1 MNIAELARAYWDA
14 EESRDLDRIV
24 AFFTDD
30 AVWIGPRGVSLEGR
44 DQIRTYYAASAEAYP
59 GLAVTIERV
68 SGDDDEA
75 AIEWSAVFTDSA
87 GRTAQLRGV
96 NVMRRSGDRIVSLT
110 TYHDPDELG
119 GKPDA
124 YPRPTAVADR
134 FRGRRVLV
142 TGAGGGIGAATA
154 RQFIAEGA
162 YVTGVDLNGDGLA
175 TLADEL
181 GPGAERFT
189 PLVLDITDEAAQT
202 TMIETASGPD
212 GALDVLVNNAAVFLL
227 SGLKASEE
235 DWRRTIDVNLL
246 APAQIV
252 QRAAHALRRA
262 APRAAVVNV
271 ASISAHVAQRD
282 RWTYNAAKGGVLSLT
297 RNQALDLASDG
308 IRVNSVSPGYVWTE
322 VLDRG
327 AGGDRA
333 RWEPIWGSFCF
344 LGRCAEPFEVAAA
357 IAFLASDAASFITG
371 NDLLVDGGLVS
382 MSPDGATTYEFSS

>member
-24 AFFTDD
+24 AFFTED
-30 AVWIGPRGVSLEGR
+30 AVWVGPRGVSLKGR

-59 GLAVTIERV
+59 GLKVTIERV

-75 AIEWSAVFTDSA
+75 AIEWSAVFTDPA
-87 GRTAQLRGV
+87 GRNARLHGV
-96 NVMRRSGDRIVSLT
+96 NLMRRSGDRISALT

-119 GKPDA
+119 GDA
-124 YPRPTAVADR
+124 GYPHPIAIADR

-142 TGAGGGIGAATA
+142 TGAGSGIGAATA
-154 RQFIAEGA
+154 RQFLAEGA
-162 YVTGVDLNGDGLA
+162 HVTGVDLNGTGLA
-175 TLADEL
+175 ALVDDL
-181 GPGAERFT
+181 GALGDRFT
-189 PLVLDITDEAAQT
+189 PLVLDITEESAQT
-202 TMIETASGPD
+202 TMIEAASGPD

-227 SGLKASEE
+227 SGLEATEE

-252 QRAAHALRRA
+252 QRAAPALRRA

-297 RNQALDLASDG
+297 RNQALDLARDG
-308 IRVNSVSPGYVWTE
+308 VRVNSVSPGYVWTE

-333 RWEPIWGSFCF
+333 KWEPVWGSFCF
-344 LGRCAEPFEVAAA
+344 LGRCAEPFEIAAA

>member
-14 EESRDLDRIV
+14 EESRDLARIV
-24 AFFTDD
+24 SFFTDD
-30 AVWIGPRGVSLEGR
+30 AVWVGPRGVSLRGS
-44 DQIRTYYAASAEAYP
+44 DQIRTYYAASADAYP
-59 GLAVTIERV
+59 GLEVTIERV

-87 GRTAQLRGV
+87 GRTAPLRGV
-96 NVMRRSGDRIVSLT
+96 NLMRRSGDKIASLT

-119 GKPDA
+119 GSPDVH
-124 YPRPTAVADR
+124 PHPTAIADR
-134 FRGRRVLV
+134 FRDRRVLV
-142 TGAGGGIGAATA
+142 TGAGSGIGAAAA
-154 RQFIAEGA
+154 RQFLAEGA
-162 YVTGVDLNGDGLA
+162 HVTGVDLNGAGLA
-175 TLADEL
+175 ALVEDL
-181 GPGAERFT
+181 GTVGERFT
-189 PLVLDITDEAAQT
+189 PLVLDITDADSQAA
-202 TMIETASGPD
+202 MIETASGPE
-212 GALDVLVNNAAVFLL
+212 GALDVLINNAAVFLL
-227 SGLKASEE
+227 SGLEASED

-252 QRAAHALRRA
+252 QRAAPALRRA

-297 RNQALDLASDG
+297 RNQALDLARDG

-333 RWEPIWGSFCF
+333 KWEPIWGSFCF
-344 LGRCAEPFEVAAA
+344 LGRCAEPFEIAAA